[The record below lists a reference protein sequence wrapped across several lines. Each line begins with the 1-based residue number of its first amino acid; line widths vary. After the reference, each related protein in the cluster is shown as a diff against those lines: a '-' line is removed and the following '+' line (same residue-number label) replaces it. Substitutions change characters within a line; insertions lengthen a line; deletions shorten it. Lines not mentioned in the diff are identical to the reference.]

1 MENTKKKGKGLVI
14 TLAIFMV
21 AFATCAALLFTGV
34 VKSPLVEEKK
44 CETKCDTKTTDD
56 TKKTDTKADT
66 KTDATTEKTAD
77 ERYKDYINNLSKSIE
92 KQKITSHYSTNGGYS
107 FQIIIDNNK
116 NLLIGGDA
124 PTFNRMANKVADGVI
139 DFFITG
145 VGNGGFHS
153 IYYLNTNGEL
163 YRASLETSFE
173 NNQFE
178 FEKVEVKNIVGVKP
192 IVTSNGVEAANSA
205 AFIDIDGN
213 VITE

>member
-1 MENTKKKGKGLVI
+1 MENTNNKSKKGLII
-14 TLAIFMV
+14 TLVVFML

-44 CETKCDTKTTDD
+44 CTETKCDTKTTDD
-56 TKKTDTKADT
+56 TKKTDTK
-66 KTDATTEKTAD
+66 TDATTEKTAD
-77 ERYKDYINNLSKSIE
+77 ERYKEYIDNLSKSIE
-92 KQKITSHYSTNGGYS
+92 KQKITFYYRTNGGYS

-213 VITE
+213 MVTNN